1 MQQSAVWPPLLVLDH
16 SNSRREADLRCVNG
30 DCGQRRL
37 ATDGPGTLSNGAQ
50 VRVEALP
57 GVQRQLG
64 ARALRVLFQKVPR
77 RLLCRVD
84 AGSLAEEPDECAAAG
99 YANLRHGDVP
109 AGRSWICDECFAD
122 FVPEYRWEVE
132 EANPDSWPYDP
143 SERKP
148 RPTESDFDPDAP
160 GKSP

>member
-1 MQQSAVWPPLLVLDH
+1 MGQERFLTGLKFAWRRYQAYSGNWEHEHCEFCFRKFLDG
-16 SNSRREADLRCVNG
+16 SYAEWM
-30 DCGQRRL
+30 
-37 ATDGPGTLSNGAQ
+37 
-50 VRVEALP
+50 RVA
-57 GVQRQLG
+57 
-64 ARALRVLFQKVPR
+64 
-77 RLLCRVD
+77 
-84 AGSLAEEPDECAAAG
+84 LAEEPDECAAAG